1 MMFRDKINLDWIPK
15 INWDRIAN
23 WAGRW
28 VLPVAFYGTGMGFLF
43 PMARDNVK
51 VGWMSVSGEDTRV
64 ASEETIFDQT
74 TCQTAVMANG
84 DIVDTCQDVSW
95 TQDVNI
101 FDVDSFGLSE
111 LLLPVRLIVGLFAL
125 AIAYKLT
132 PKPQ

>member
-1 MMFRDKINLDWIPK
+1 MFLDKISWDWTAK

-28 VLPVAFYGTGMGFLF
+28 ILPVAFYGTGMGFLL
-43 PMARDNVK
+43 PMVRDNVK

-64 ASEETIFDQT
+64 ASEETVFDQT
-74 TCQTAVMANG
+74 TCQTVVQPDG
-84 DIVDTCQDVSW
+84 TIIDTCQETAW

-111 LLLPVRLIVGLFAL
+111 LLLPVRLIVGLVAM